1 MFLNG
6 LYPHNFGRGLKS
18 MAYVRIASI
27 HIDGFKNVKKK
38 KSKWQPVAM
47 VTNQNPRKGAKNVF
61 TPVKISQ
68 VRDRVQN

>member
-18 MAYVRIASI
+18 MAYVQIASI

-38 KSKWQPVAM
+38 KK
-47 VTNQNPRKGAKNVF
+47 NQNGSPL
-61 TPVKISQ
+61 PW
-68 VRDRVQN
+68 

>member
-18 MAYVRIASI
+18 MAYVQIASI

-38 KSKWQPVAM
+38 KIKMVARCHG
-47 VTNQNPRKGAKNVF
+47 N
-61 TPVKISQ
+61 
-68 VRDRVQN
+68 